1 MLTVGEHGLLKDL
14 LSIDFFKVWLVLE
27 LLKVLAYLPFL
38 NNIDVV
44 GFLTL
49 LEDARSSL
57 FHLCLELASDQLS
70 LPKVQIFEHGY
81 FFHLCK
87 NLVKLAS
94 LLLEDDRLIIFVL
107 KIEQM
112 GVLDCPCRSETPS
125 RSDIAQV
132 RPLFIVSS

>member
-1 MLTVGEHGLLKDL
+1 MLTVSEHGLFKDL
-14 LSIDFFKVWLVLE
+14 PSVNFLKVWLVLE
-27 LLKVLAYLPFL
+27 LFKILAYLPFL

-44 GFLTL
+44 GFLSL
-49 LEDARSSL
+49 LENARSSL

-70 LPKVQIFEHGY
+70 LTEIQIFKNGY
-81 FFHLCK
+81 FLHLCK

-94 LLLEDDRLIIFVL
+94 LLLENDRLIIFVL
-107 KIEQM
+107 KIKQM
-112 GVLDCPCRSETPS
+112 RVLDCPCRCETPS